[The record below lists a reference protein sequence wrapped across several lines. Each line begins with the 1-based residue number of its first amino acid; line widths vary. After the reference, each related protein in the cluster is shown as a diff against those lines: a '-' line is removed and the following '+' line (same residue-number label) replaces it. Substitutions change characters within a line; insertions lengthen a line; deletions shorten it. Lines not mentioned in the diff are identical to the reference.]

1 MFKILN
7 IMKIF
12 FEEPNREFNVR
23 EVARIT
29 EKTPAT
35 ISKKLKELNKKDLIK
50 YRKERILDLYKAN
63 LESDNY
69 KDLKKY
75 YSIKK
80 IRDSGLIES
89 LNIFYLKPTIILFGS
104 ASYGLDT
111 ETSDID
117 LVIISENTKD
127 FPEKKDF
134 EKKINK
140 SLQLFVVKELKD
152 LKNKHLTNN
161 VLNGILLQGQI
172 QWT

>member
-1 MFKILN
+1 
-7 IMKIF
+7 MKIF